1 MESEEYQ
8 RVVDKVSGYL
18 GLEVSFWEYDRITD
32 ILWIY
37 LEGWSRRELA
47 KLSREM
53 EANGYE
59 ILDIGKWEEGMAMF
73 LRKCD
78 MHSTR

>member
-1 MESEEYQ
+1 MEREEYQ
-8 RVVDKVSGYL
+8 QVVDKVSGYL
-18 GLEVSFWEYDRITD
+18 GLKVSFWEYDRITD
-32 ILWIY
+32 TLRIY

-59 ILDIGKWEEGMAMF
+59 ILDI
-73 LRKCD
+73 R
-78 MHSTR
+78 